1 MVRHWR
7 DEAYNP
13 DAIPRARDWTTEED
27 QARQAEE
34 KQGKTRKEEDMRLR
48 LSVALLTVMAV
59 ALVRAQMPTTTRV
72 PAAGGDI
79 VITALGHASVQLE
92 QGGKVVIVDP
102 VSGQADLSKAK
113 QADLIL
119 VTDIHPDHFDPDA
132 IAKLRKPGAPVVV
145 PPAVADTKKI
155 PNTIAM
161 LNSLMRTNESA
172 LAGITV
178 ISVPAYNLQRGPA
191 PGQLYHPRGRGQG
204 YLLTFSPRLADAR
217 IGKAA
222 SVYVAG
228 DTECVPAMAQ
238 WVKDVDV
245 ALMPM
250 NLPYTMTPAEAAA
263 CVKEFKPKVAIP
275 YHYMGQK
282 PEEFAAALKG
292 GPIEVR
298 LLDWYAK
305 GQNR

>member
-1 MVRHWR
+1 
-7 DEAYNP
+7 
-13 DAIPRARDWTTEED
+13 
-27 QARQAEE
+27 
-34 KQGKTRKEEDMRLR
+34 MRLR
-48 LSVALLTVMAV
+48 WSVALLVVLTASV
-59 ALVRAQMPTTTRV
+59 VRGQMSSTTSV
-72 PAAGGDI
+72 SAPGGAI
-79 VITALGHASVQLE
+79 AITALGHASVQIE

-102 VSGQADLSKAK
+102 VSAQADLSQAK

-119 VTDIHPDHFDPDA
+119 VTDIHPDHFDPA
-132 IAKLRKPGAPVVV
+132 AVAKLRKPGAPVVV
-145 PPAVADTKKI
+145 PPAVAETKKI
-155 PNTIAM
+155 PNVTVM
-161 LNSLMRTNESA
+161 LNATMRTNEEA

-178 ISVPAYNLQRGPA
+178 ISVPAYNVQRGPA

-204 YLLTFSPRLADAR
+204 YLLTFSDKLAAARLKQA
-217 IGKAA
+217 G

-228 DTECVPAMAQ
+228 DTECVPAMAT

-282 PEEFAAALKG
+282 PEEFVEALKG
-292 GPIEVR
+292 QPIEVR
-298 LLDWYAK
+298 LLRWYPTA
-305 GQNR
+305 R